1 MPRKPSAEISRE
13 LLDILFEEFD
23 IWPKVRDGRLT
34 SSPLVDKD
42 VPSHHYPDALS
53 RIVKHSLPNGK
64 HVATSHRIEAVD
76 GAILHEDAKDFHLQ
90 EVCLWRL

>member
-13 LLDILFEEFD
+13 LLDVLFEEFD
-23 IWPKVRDGRLT
+23 IWRKVRDGRLT
-34 SSPLVDKD
+34 SFPLVDKD

-90 EVCLWRL
+90 GVCLWRL

>member
-13 LLDILFEEFD
+13 LLEALFDEFD
-23 IWPKVRDGRLT
+23 IWSKVRDGRLT
-34 SSPLVDKD
+34 SLLLVDKD
-42 VPSHHYPDALS
+42 ITSHHYPEALS
-53 RIVKHSLPNGK
+53 RIVKRSLPNGK
-64 HVATSHRIEAVD
+64 HVATSHRIEAMD